1 MSRLVTSIL
10 LGVAVSAAL
19 SVLLYLAMPEPG
31 VPRTI
36 WYHGLNTIGQA
47 LLAITP
53 GFAAGWIA
61 GRSGA
66 VVGAMVAVIVSV
78 GSLIAIRL
86 MWGQLPVPLAI
97 RTLLFGMVA
106 SVITQSVAGLAGE
119 FVRAKRSP
127 PPNKSF
133 KPNPLR
139 GSA

>member
-10 LGVAVSAAL
+10 LGIAISAAL
-19 SVLLYLAMPEPG
+19 SVLLYIAMPEPD

-36 WYHGLNTIGQA
+36 WYQGLNTIGQA
-47 LLAITP
+47 LLAIAP

-66 VVGAMVAVIVSV
+66 IVGAAVAVIVSV

-86 MWGQLPVPLAI
+86 MWGQLPAPLAI
-97 RTLLFGMVA
+97 KTLLFGMGA
-106 SVITQSVAGLAGE
+106 SIITQSVAGLAGE
-119 FVRAKRSP
+119 FVHGKRP
-127 PPNKSF
+127 PPNNSF
-133 KPNPLR
+133 KPKPLR